1 MFYGSIHLHIT
12 PTPSQ
17 SLSTTMKNRLA
28 LAIALTVA
36 IFSFLNL
43 SSGGG
48 GAYYDN
54 GLTDVFE
61 QVILDRRNLRTA
73 PRPHVVDN
81 TPDDCKELRIP
92 EWLSSDAGR
101 KLVDNKSF
109 PNGYSSGVTGIV
121 GADTADSQTPLAPY
135 TIEDLLD
142 ASSLF
147 QDTYGLLVYDPVE
160 DDFKLFYNNQKHK
173 WIASCVKLSVSF
185 QVFTELL
192 RQSFQDRFQGK
203 QSSELGKS
211 YFVLLGAL
219 ELSRVFFNSILQR

>member
-1 MFYGSIHLHIT
+1 
-12 PTPSQ
+12 
-17 SLSTTMKNRLA
+17 MKNRLA
-28 LAIALTVA
+28 LAIALMVG

-54 GLTDVFE
+54 GLTNEFE

-81 TPDDCKELRIP
+81 TPDDYKELRIP

-101 KLVDNKSF
+101 KLSDNKSF
-109 PNGYSSGVTGIV
+109 PNGDSSGVTGIV

-160 DDFKLFYNNQKHK
+160 DDFKLFYNNQN
-173 WIASCVKLSVSF
+173 
-185 QVFTELL
+185 TN
-192 RQSFQDRFQGK
+192 G
-203 QSSELGKS
+203 
-211 YFVLLGAL
+211 
-219 ELSRVFFNSILQR
+219 